1 MDPQSPWLI
10 AGLGNPGKEYAN
22 TRHNVGYLVLDLL
35 AERMGEKLAKHR
47 RAHADA
53 AQGRL
58 DGTRVVLV
66 RSRSYMNESGAAIR
80 AAADYSSIPLT
91 NIVVVHDELDIEFGA
106 IKIKVGGGDGG
117 HNGIKSTKKSLAS
130 GDFFRVRVG
139 IGRPPGRQDAADYVL
154 RSFGASER
162 KELPLVIDSAA
173 DAVEVIISEG
183 LAVAQNRYHS
193 K

>member
-10 AGLGNPGKEYAN
+10 AGLGNPGKEYAT

-35 AERMGEKLAKHR
+35 AERMGEKFAKHR

-53 AQGRL
+53 AEGRL
-58 DGTRVVLV
+58 DGARVILV

-80 AAADYSSIPLT
+80 AAADYSSIPLS
-91 NIVVVHDELDIEFGA
+91 NIIVVHDELDIEFGA
-106 IKIKVGGGDGG
+106 IKVKGGGGDGG
-117 HNGIKSTKKSLAS
+117 HNGIKSSKKSLGS

-139 IGRPPGRQDAADYVL
+139 IGRPPGRQDPADYVL
-154 RSFGASER
+154 RSFGSSER
-162 KELPLVIDSAA
+162 KELPLVVDSAA
-173 DAVEVIISEG
+173 DAVEVIITEG